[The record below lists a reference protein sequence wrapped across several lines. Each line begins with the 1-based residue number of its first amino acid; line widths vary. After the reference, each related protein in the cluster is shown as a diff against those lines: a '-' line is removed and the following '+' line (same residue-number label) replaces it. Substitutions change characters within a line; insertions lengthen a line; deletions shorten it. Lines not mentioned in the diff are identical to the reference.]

1 MGVSLE
7 VVKAYLKD
15 LLPDYT
21 FDEELLKKFYERN
34 EELFCLAQ
42 SFDFNEPLKVSDE
55 SKRRVSNDVQK
66 YFNCWWPIILVALK
80 KKPDMEL
87 TVIMKETI
95 GEEMGWT
102 GDKSGGMRKF
112 WGLDLFRHSGEL
124 YTEGFAKME
133 GVVFLFTYGED
144 FYIKSPD
151 GNAVRVWQRE

>member
-1 MGVSLE
+1 MGISLE
-7 VVKAYLKD
+7 VVRAYLKD

-21 FDEELLKKFYERN
+21 FDEELLKEFYERN
-34 EELFCLAQ
+34 EELFRLGEGLIFNRQ
-42 SFDFNEPLKVSDE
+42 SLRIVD
-55 SKRRVSNDVQK
+55 DVQK

-95 GEEMGWT
+95 GEEIGWT
-102 GDKSGGMRKF
+102 SDETGGMRKF
-112 WGLDLFRHSGEL
+112 RGLDLFRHSGEL

-151 GNAVRVWQRE
+151 GNAMRVWQRE